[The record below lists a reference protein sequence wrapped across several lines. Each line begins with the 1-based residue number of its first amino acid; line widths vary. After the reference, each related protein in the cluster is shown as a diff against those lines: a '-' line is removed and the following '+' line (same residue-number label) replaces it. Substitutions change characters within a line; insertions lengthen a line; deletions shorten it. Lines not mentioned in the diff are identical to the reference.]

1 MLSKGNVFLGRK
13 NIAMCIARKEK
24 FFMKKFE
31 INKKQVSQQAFVAPK
46 AYKRALELI
55 NEFNG
60 TITSEDK
67 KPIVALFKSKAQAQ
81 KFLDQ
86 FESEYTAAH
95 AAYVTSKPVDEPKKT
110 KSAPK
115 KVKGNKPTEP
125 KYVKILE
132 PFAGKGKSMN
142 KPVAAALREAGMEPT
157 GEAWEYWQSIR

>member
-1 MLSKGNVFLGRK
+1 
-13 NIAMCIARKEK
+13 
-24 FFMKKFE
+24 MKKFE
-31 INKKQVSQQAFVAPK
+31 INKKQVTQQAFVAPK

-86 FESEYTAAH
+86 FESEYTVAH
-95 AAYVTSKPVDEPKKT
+95 ISYEATKVAEAPKKAEPEKT
-110 KSAPK
+110 KSSPK
-115 KVKGNKPTEP
+115 KSKGNKPTGP

-142 KPVAAALREAGMEPT
+142 KPVAAALREAGMQPT

>member
-1 MLSKGNVFLGRK
+1 
-13 NIAMCIARKEK
+13 
-24 FFMKKFE
+24 MKKFE
-31 INKKQVSQQAFVAPK
+31 INKKQVTQQAFVAPK

-86 FESEYTAAH
+86 FESEYTVAH
-95 AAYVTSKPVDEPKKT
+95 EAYAMSKHKYLSPMEMYTWEALAEYAEEDEPKQ
-110 KSAPK
+110 AEPK
-115 KVKGNKPTEP
+115 KAPSSPKKSKGNKPTEP

-157 GEAWEYWQSIR
+157 GEAWAYWQSIR